1 VTREEQQA
9 YVRDLVAAAPALS
22 PADADT
28 LRHLVPLQSRLTAGP
43 APVRPRPARPH
54 AA

>member
-1 VTREEQQA
+1 MTRDERLA
-9 YVRDLVAAAPALS
+9 YIRRLVDAAPALS

-28 LRHLVPLQSRLTAGP
+28 LRHLVPLQSRLATKRSPGR
-43 APVRPRPARPH
+43 RPTHRQ